1 MRRLRRL
8 IEGAQSAEGVLA
20 MLALG
25 CWVWFHEIDAFEWAY
40 RYSQAHEGMELD
52 ELVNGLF
59 VAGIFSIGLLVL
71 RGFRLRRASRRG
83 DLAEREAAWLARHD
97 PLTGLP
103 NRRSLDEHLAAH
115 AEGRRRGARP
125 GGGARRGAGR
135 PWTRGAAVLCLDLDG
150 FKQVNTLLG
159 HDGGDRLLE
168 VVADRLRHVAGD
180 SLAVRVGGDEF
191 VVAAD
196 RGLEPDPMAL
206 ARRIVAAL
214 AEPVEMPGG
223 LTARVGTCVG
233 VALTPE
239 DAASQEEALR
249 LADSALYEAKRLG
262 RDKVVRFDPRMAEA
276 LDLRLRREQALR
288 RALDRDEI
296 TPHYQP
302 LADLASGELEGFEA
316 LARWTGED
324 GPVPPDEFLPLAE
337 EMGLLPEL
345 SDRLLTRA
353 CADARHW
360 PKPLRLAFNI
370 SPAQLGDR
378 MLAQRMLWILDA
390 ADFPPGRLQVEVPE
404 AAALRDAGT
413 EGGLIDQ
420 LQAAG
425 ARVALDDFGAGYT
438 SLGQLARLKF
448 NAIKIDRGFLEAAQG
463 DIDRAEAIRAI
474 VALGRGL
481 GVTTTAKGIET
492 AEQRAR
498 LKALGCDLGQGHLF
512 SPALPPEAA
521 AALARGQAPPPA
533 SPADAANVEGA
544 DVEGG
549 RVDEARVEGPPAE
562 KARVEKA
569 PVDAAPIDKTASGA
583 RRNG

>member
-125 GGGARRGAGR
+125 GGG
-135 PWTRGAAVLCLDLDG
+135 
-150 FKQVNTLLG
+150 
-159 HDGGDRLLE
+159 
-168 VVADRLRHVAGD
+168 
-180 SLAVRVGGDEF
+180 
-191 VVAAD
+191 
-196 RGLEPDPMAL
+196 
-206 ARRIVAAL
+206 
-214 AEPVEMPGG
+214 
-223 LTARVGTCVG
+223 
-233 VALTPE
+233 
-239 DAASQEEALR
+239 
-249 LADSALYEAKRLG
+249 
-262 RDKVVRFDPRMAEA
+262 
-276 LDLRLRREQALR
+276 
-288 RALDRDEI
+288 

-390 ADFPPGRLQVEVPE
+390 ADFPPGRLQVEIPE

-463 DIDRAEAIRAI
+463 DIDRVEAIRAI

-481 GVTTTAKGIET
+481 GMTTTAKGIET

-533 SPADAANVEGA
+533 SPADAAKVEGA
-544 DVEGG
+544 DVGET
-549 RVDEARVEGPPAE
+549 
-562 KARVEKA
+562 
-569 PVDAAPIDKTASGA
+569 PIGKTASGA